1 MFNMKIAIVLGTR
14 PEIIKM
20 ASVMDEIEKR
30 GHELLLIHTGQ
41 HYDKEMSENFF
52 IDLKLPTPNYNIHV
66 GSGSHGKQTGKMM
79 EGIEEVLLDEKPDIL
94 LVQGDTNAVLAG
106 ALVASKLHIPV
117 GHVEAGLRSFDETM
131 PEEINRLAADICSKL
146 YFVPTEESAINLAM
160 EGISRKRIFI
170 TGNTVVDAC
179 FRNLEISKNRDKSE
193 YDEGL
198 AGLDI
203 DNMENILTLTMHR
216 AETVDDKE
224 RLTNIIEALEK
235 LDDMNIIFPIHPR
248 TKKTMENFNLFDRL
262 NDLDHV
268 HIIKPVGYLDFLL
281 LISKSTIILTDSG
294 GLQEEAITLDVP
306 ALTLRYNTER
316 PETVTAGGNILVGS
330 DKEVIL
336 ENARRILDDEKFAN
350 KMKSA
355 KNPYGMG
362 NAAELMIKII
372 EESKENDTL
381 KMEAP
386 DEVMSSFTR
395 KMKVIEED
403 ISVNDFEE
411 KNNALIKIAFD
422 GEEIRFPYDDLNIN
436 GLTVFYE
443 DYNN

>member
-1 MFNMKIAIVLGTR
+1 MKIAIVLGTR

-20 ASVMDEIEKR
+20 ASVMDEIKNR
-30 GHELLLIHTGQ
+30 SQELLLIHTGQ
-41 HYDKEMSENFF
+41 HYDKEMSEQFF
-52 IDLKLPTPNYNIHV
+52 IDLKLPVPDYNIHV

-79 EGIEEVLLDEKPDIL
+79 DGIEEVILKEKPDIV

-131 PEEINRLAADICSKL
+131 PEEINRLGADVCSKF
-146 YFVPTEESAINLAM
+146 YFVPTEESAINLTM

-179 FRNLEISKNRDKSE
+179 FRNLKISEARPLEDYDKS
-193 YDEGL
+193 L
-198 AGLDI
+198 ADIDI
-203 DNMENILTLTMHR
+203 DNMDNIVALTMHR
-216 AETVDDKE
+216 AETVDVKE
-224 RLTNIIEALEK
+224 RLENVIGALEE
-235 LDDMNIIFPIHPR
+235 LSEMNIIFPIHPR
-248 TKKTMENFNLFDRL
+248 TKKMMENFGLFDKL
-262 NDLDHV
+262 NNMEHV

-281 LISKSTIILTDSG
+281 LLSKSTFILTDSG

-336 ENARRILDDEKFAN
+336 ENARKILDDAEFAN

-355 KNPYGMG
+355 KNPYGVG
-362 NAAELMIKII
+362 EAAKVMLDVILEAEEKDELAIRP
-372 EESKENDTL
+372 
-381 KMEAP
+381 P
-386 DEVMSSFTR
+386 DAVMATFTR
-395 KMKVIEED
+395 KLIVLDKDITVSEFED
-403 ISVNDFEE
+403 E
-411 KNNALIKIAFD
+411 NNALVKIAFE
-422 GEEIRFPYDDLNIN
+422 GEDVKFPYDDLNLN
-436 GLTVFYE
+436 GLTVIYE
-443 DYNN
+443 DYS

>member
-1 MFNMKIAIVLGTR
+1 MKIAIVLGTR

-179 FRNLEISKNRDKSE
+179 FRNLEISKNREKDE

-198 AGLDI
+198 AELDI

-224 RLTNIIEALEK
+224 RLINIIEALEE

-248 TKKTMENFNLFDRL
+248 TKKTMENFGLFDRL

-336 ENARRILDDEKFAN
+336 ENARRILDDEDFAN
-350 KMKSA
+350 EMKSA

-372 EESKENDTL
+372 EDADKNDNL

-395 KMKVIEED
+395 KMKVIDED
-403 ISVNDFEE
+403 MSVDEFED
-411 KNNALIKIAFD
+411 NNNSLIKIAFD
-422 GEEIRFPYDDLNIN
+422 GEEIKFPYDDLNLK
-436 GLTVFYE
+436 GLTIIYE
-443 DYNN
+443 DYAN

>member
-1 MFNMKIAIVLGTR
+1 MKIAIVLGTR

-66 GSGSHGKQTGKMM
+66 GSGSHGAQTAKMM
-79 EGIEEVLLDEKPDIL
+79 EGIEEVLIDEKPDIL

-117 GHVEAGLRSFDETM
+117 GHVEAGLRSYDETM

-146 YFVPTEESAINLAM
+146 YFVPTKESAINLVM
-160 EGISRKRIFI
+160 EGISRKRIFV

-179 FRNLEISKNRDKSE
+179 FRNLKISKNRDKSE
-193 YDEGL
+193 YSQGL
-198 AGLDI
+198 LDLDI
-203 DNMENILTLTMHR
+203 DNMGSILTLTMHR

-224 RLTNIIEALEK
+224 RLTNIIEALEE
-235 LDDMNIIFPIHPR
+235 LDDINIIFPIHPR
-248 TKKTMENFNLFDRL
+248 TKKTMENFGLFDRL
-262 NDLDHV
+262 NNLSHV
-268 HIIKPVGYLDFLL
+268 NIIKPVGYLDFLL
-281 LISKSTIILTDSG
+281 LLSKSTIILTDSG

-316 PETVTAGGNILVGS
+316 PETVSAGGNILVGS

-336 ENARRILDDEKFAN
+336 ENARRILDDEEFAN

-372 EESKENDTL
+372 EDANETDTL
-381 KMEAP
+381 KMLAP
-386 DEVMSSFTR
+386 DEVMSSFIR
-395 KMKVIEED
+395 HMKVINENITVDE
-403 ISVNDFEE
+403 FERE
-411 KNNALIKIAFD
+411 NNSLIKIAFK
-422 GEEIRFPYDDLNIN
+422 GEEIQFPFDDLNLN
-436 GLTVFYE
+436 GFTVIYE
-443 DYNN
+443 DYSN

>member
-1 MFNMKIAIVLGTR
+1 MKIAVVLGTR

-20 ASVMDEIEKR
+20 ASVIDEIENR

-52 IDLKLPTPNYNIHV
+52 IDLELPTPDYNIHV

-79 EGIEEVLLDEKPDIL
+79 DGIEEVVLAEKPDIL

-131 PEEINRLAADICSKL
+131 PEEINRLAADVCSKL
-146 YFVPTEESAINLAM
+146 YFVPTEESAINLMM
-160 EGISRKRIFI
+160 EGISRKRIVI

-179 FRNLEISKNRDKSE
+179 FRNLKIAESRPIEK
-193 YDEGL
+193 YDQSL
-198 AGLDI
+198 AELDI
-203 DNMENILTLTMHR
+203 DNMENIVTLTMHR
-216 AETVDDKE
+216 AENVDIKE
-224 RLTNIIEALEK
+224 RVENIIGALGE
-235 LDDMNIIFPIHPR
+235 LSEMNIIFPIHPR
-248 TKKTMENFNLFDRL
+248 TKKMIENFGLFDEL
-262 NDLDHV
+262 NNMEHV

-281 LISKSTIILTDSG
+281 LISKSTFILTDSG

-330 DKEVIL
+330 DKDVIL
-336 ENARRILDDEKFAN
+336 ENARKILDDAEFAEK
-350 KMKSA
+350 MRSA

-362 NAAELMIKII
+362 NAAKIMLDKII
-372 EESKENDTL
+372 DADANDEL
-381 KMEAP
+381 AVRAP
-386 DEVMSSFTR
+386 DAVMATFTR
-395 KMKVIEED
+395 KLVVPGED
-403 ISVNDFEE
+403 VTVSEFEE
-411 KNNALIKIAFD
+411 ANNALVKIVFD
-422 GEEIRFPYDDLNIN
+422 GEDVKFPYDDLNLN
-436 GLTVFYE
+436 GLTVIYE
-443 DYNN
+443 DYN

>member
-1 MFNMKIAIVLGTR
+1 MKIAIVLGTR

-224 RLTNIIEALEK
+224 RLTNIIEALEE

-436 GLTVFYE
+436 GLTVIFE

>member
-1 MFNMKIAIVLGTR
+1 MKIAIVLGTR

-20 ASVMDEIEKR
+20 ASVMDEIKNR
-30 GHELLLIHTGQ
+30 SQELLLIHTGQ
-41 HYDKEMSENFF
+41 HYDKEMSEQFF
-52 IDLKLPTPNYNIHV
+52 IDLKLPVPDYNIHV

-79 EGIEEVLLDEKPDIL
+79 GGIEEVILKEKPDIV

-131 PEEINRLAADICSKL
+131 PEEINRLGADVCSKF
-146 YFVPTEESAINLAM
+146 YFVPTEESAINLTM

-179 FRNLEISKNRDKSE
+179 FRNLKISEARPLEDYDKS
-193 YDEGL
+193 L
-198 AGLDI
+198 ADIDI
-203 DNMENILTLTMHR
+203 DNMDNIVALTMHR
-216 AETVDDKE
+216 AETVDVKE
-224 RLTNIIEALEK
+224 RLENVIGALEE
-235 LDDMNIIFPIHPR
+235 LSEMNIIFPIHPR
-248 TKKTMENFNLFDRL
+248 TKKMMENFDLFDKL
-262 NDLDHV
+262 NNMEHV

-281 LISKSTIILTDSG
+281 LLSKSTFILTDSG

-336 ENARRILDDEKFAN
+336 ENARKILDDAEFAN

-355 KNPYGMG
+355 KNPYGVG
-362 NAAELMIKII
+362 EAAKVMLDVILEAEEKDELAIRP
-372 EESKENDTL
+372 
-381 KMEAP
+381 P
-386 DEVMSSFTR
+386 DAVMATFTR
-395 KMKVIEED
+395 KLIVLDKDITVSEFED
-403 ISVNDFEE
+403 E
-411 KNNALIKIAFD
+411 NNALVKIVFE
-422 GEEIRFPYDDLNIN
+422 GEDIRFPYDDLNLN
-436 GLTVFYE
+436 GLTVIYE
-443 DYNN
+443 DYS

>member
-1 MFNMKIAIVLGTR
+1 MKIAIVLGTR

-66 GSGSHGKQTGKMM
+66 GSGSHGAQTGKMM
-79 EGIEEVLLDEKPDIL
+79 EGIEEVLIDEKPDIL

-117 GHVEAGLRSFDETM
+117 GHVEAGLRSYDETM

-146 YFVPTEESAINLAM
+146 YFVPTKESAINLVM
-160 EGISRKRIFI
+160 EGISRKRIFV

-179 FRNLEISKNRDKSE
+179 FRNLKISKNRDKSE
-193 YDEGL
+193 YSQGL
-198 AGLDI
+198 LDLDI
-203 DNMENILTLTMHR
+203 DNMGSILTLTMHR

-224 RLTNIIEALEK
+224 RLTNIIEALEE
-235 LDDMNIIFPIHPR
+235 LDDINIIFPIHPR
-248 TKKTMENFNLFDRL
+248 TKKTMENFGLFDRL
-262 NDLDHV
+262 NNLSHV

-306 ALTLRYNTER
+306 VLTLRYNTER
-316 PETVTAGGNILVGS
+316 PETVSAGGNILVGS
-330 DKEVIL
+330 DKELIL
-336 ENARRILDDEKFAN
+336 ENARRILDDEEFAN

-372 EESKENDTL
+372 EDANETDTL
-381 KMEAP
+381 KMLAP
-386 DEVMSSFTR
+386 DEVMSSFIR
-395 KMKVIEED
+395 HMKVINENITVDE
-403 ISVNDFEE
+403 FERE
-411 KNNALIKIAFD
+411 NNSLIKIAFK
-422 GEEIRFPYDDLNIN
+422 GEEIQFPFDDLNLN
-436 GLTVFYE
+436 GFTVIYE
-443 DYNN
+443 DYSN

>member
-1 MFNMKIAIVLGTR
+1 
-14 PEIIKM
+14 
-20 ASVMDEIEKR
+20 MDEIEKR
-30 GHELLLIHTGQ
+30 GHQLLLIHTGQ

-106 ALVASKLHIPV
+106 TLVASKLHIPV

-170 TGNTVVDAC
+170 
-179 FRNLEISKNRDKSE
+179 RKIEE

-198 AGLDI
+198 AELDI

-224 RLTNIIEALEK
+224 RLTNIIEALEE

-248 TKKTMENFNLFDRL
+248 TKKTMENFGLFDQTCSYHKTSRL
-262 NDLDHV
+262 
-268 HIIKPVGYLDFLL
+268 
-281 LISKSTIILTDSG
+281 S
-294 GLQEEAITLDVP
+294 
-306 ALTLRYNTER
+306 
-316 PETVTAGGNILVGS
+316 
-330 DKEVIL
+330 
-336 ENARRILDDEKFAN
+336 
-350 KMKSA
+350 
-355 KNPYGMG
+355 
-362 NAAELMIKII
+362 
-372 EESKENDTL
+372 
-381 KMEAP
+381 
-386 DEVMSSFTR
+386 
-395 KMKVIEED
+395 
-403 ISVNDFEE
+403 
-411 KNNALIKIAFD
+411 
-422 GEEIRFPYDDLNIN
+422 
-436 GLTVFYE
+436 
-443 DYNN
+443 